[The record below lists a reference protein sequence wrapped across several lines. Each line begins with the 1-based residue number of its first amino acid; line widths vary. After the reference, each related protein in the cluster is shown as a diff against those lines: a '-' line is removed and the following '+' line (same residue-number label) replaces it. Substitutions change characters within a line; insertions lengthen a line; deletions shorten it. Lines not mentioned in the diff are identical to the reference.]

1 MCEIRSCGHDKE
13 ALCICK
19 PLKER
24 ERDIV
29 GLLTHVH
36 TNMEDVRWELDYTDL
51 SQPEMRRLCL
61 VGTCRLCGGRLCQEL
76 SVSDELAGDDFLKDI
91 YHRLDQ
97 VGNTG
102 DCHIPR
108 QAFQERFIRMFH
120 EQDRDMVRA
129 WLEQPENQWFF
140 QMFRRSVETA
150 PQIDSKE
157 ATVYTIV
164 RTSAD
169 ADRGSFPEPMTE
181 GSFLS
186 LPRAKAELQK
196 LICAEKETLDARYDC
211 EDQDENH
218 WEMYQGG
225 YAAGLF
231 SRLEILTSKLYL
243 ASDEPGSERMQG
255 DAGHNR
261 ERKPDEENENV

>member
-29 GLLTHVH
+29 GLLTHVY

-76 SVSDELAGDDFLKDI
+76 SASDELVGDDFLKDI
-91 YHRLDQ
+91 YRCLDQ
-97 VGNTG
+97 VSNTG

-120 EQDRDMVRA
+120 ERDRDMVRA
-129 WLEQPENQWFF
+129 WLVRLED
-140 QMFRRSVETA
+140 QMYPQSVKDGV
-150 PQIDSKE
+150 PQKE
-157 ATVYTIV
+157 GTELTVYTII
-164 RTSAD
+164 RTGAD
-169 ADRGSFPEPMTE
+169 ADRGSFPAPMTE

-186 LPRAKAELQK
+186 PLRARAELQK
-196 LICAEKETLDARYDC
+196 LICAEKEGLDGRYDC
-211 EDQDENH
+211 EDQDENR

-243 ASDEPGSERMQG
+243 ASDELGSERMQG